1 MKKNIAGLLCLF
13 CLALL
18 AGCGSKGGDG
28 PPPDLTGRWR
38 QVMDGGTPTFY
49 QVAEIEGDRIRTWWH
64 LSEDGSEYLYWI
76 GTFVPPENDAEPYSW
91 VSETRIDEERNS
103 RTRQEKELTF
113 TYKNGHINFIEIQGR
128 VRMSVV
134 LERAPEETG
143 GQ

>member
-64 LSEDGSEYLYWI
+64 LSEDDSEYLYWI
-76 GTFVPPENDAEPYSW
+76 GTFVPPENDAEPYSCM
-91 VSETRIDEERNS
+91 VLSLRSMAGSIYGAM
-103 RTRQEKELTF
+103 KVHF
-113 TYKNGHINFIEIQGR
+113 T
-128 VRMSVV
+128 M
-134 LERAPEETG
+134 RAR
-143 GQ
+143 